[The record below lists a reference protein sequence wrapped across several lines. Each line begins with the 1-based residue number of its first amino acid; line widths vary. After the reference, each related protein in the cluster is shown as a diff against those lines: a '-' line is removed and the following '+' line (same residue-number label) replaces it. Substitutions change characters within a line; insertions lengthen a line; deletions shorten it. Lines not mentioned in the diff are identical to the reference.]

1 MAIRAKLSAAAAAA
15 FLLLAGCEEQ
25 QRGPITVSAIGGAPE
40 IVNPNLQPLD
50 PPQAFLL
57 EAAAQ
62 GLVRFDAAGEIE
74 PALARSWIV
83 SDDGL
88 RYTFRIRRIDWADGE
103 RATAE
108 QVVAR
113 LRAAMSPASRN
124 PLKPLLGAID
134 EIVAMTDEVLEIS
147 LVAPRPN
154 FLHLLAQPELA
165 IVRGGHGT
173 GPYRAERRPDGA
185 ILLSLAPEAEAEDEA
200 EPEPGFILH
209 GERASRAVAR
219 FAAGEADLV
228 TGGTAGDLPLVRA
241 ANLPAAAL
249 QFDPVAGLFGLAFT
263 RSDGPLAASET
274 RQAMAMA
281 IDRDAI
287 VTSLGVRGLQART
300 TLLPVGIEEA
310 GEPAPVEWAEQPL
323 AMRREL
329 AARAIAAAADGKP
342 VTVRVAMPD
351 GPGYRALFAYLRR
364 DWRAIGVDAERVE
377 AGARADLRFIDAVAP
392 AALATWYLRH
402 FTCDRSRICSTEADE
417 LLAAAR
423 NAHNPNERR
432 ALLAAADRTLSG
444 LVPFVPI
451 AAPVRWSLTSARVTG
466 FRANVFARHGA
477 AELVAETQ

>member
-25 QRGPITVSAIGGAPE
+25 ERGPITVSAIGGAPE
-40 IVNPNLQPLD
+40 IVNPNLQTLD

-57 EAAAQ
+57 EATAQ

-88 RYTFRIRRIDWADGE
+88 RYTFRIRRIDWAHGE

-165 IVRGGHGT
+165 IVREGYGT
-173 GPYRAERRPDGA
+173 GPYRAERRPDSA
-185 ILLSLAPEAEAEDEA
+185 VLLSLVPEAEDEA
-200 EPEPGFILH
+200 EPEPGFILR

-219 FAAGEADLV
+219 FATGEADLV

-263 RSDGPLAASET
+263 RSDGPLATPEA

-281 IDRDAI
+281 IDREAI

-300 TLLPVGIEEA
+300 TLLPAGIEEA
-310 GEPAPVEWAEQPL
+310 PEPAAVEWADQPL

-329 AARAIAAAADGKP
+329 AARAINAAADGNP

-351 GPGYRALFAYLRR
+351 GPGYRVLFAYLRR

-377 AGARADLRFIDAVAP
+377 AAARADLRFIDAVAP

-402 FTCDRSRICSTEADE
+402 FTCERSRICSTEADE

-423 NAHNPNERR
+423 TAHNPNERR